1 MISQHVNAP
10 YWTWWTCKH
19 DKLVFYDIGLYLA
32 CFLYFFITKGSTY
45 TYKTSYSVWAILF
58 FVKTLLVSIMLFVC
72 LFACFLGFFCFVL
85 FWFFFLLVLYDLPL
99 ELIGKFRYVSINEF
113 LKGYS
118 LIEVSSFY
126 SINKWE
132 KKL

>member
-1 MISQHVNAP
+1 
-10 YWTWWTCKH
+10 
-19 DKLVFYDIGLYLA
+19 
-32 CFLYFFITKGSTY
+32 
-45 TYKTSYSVWAILF
+45 
-58 FVKTLLVSIMLFVC
+58 MLFVC